1 MLLRS
6 FINTLNEGYSGWQG
20 RQTGIARRGGGA
32 GGGWV
37 FSIASPAKPA
47 LTKKGVLTVF
57 WKLEIIIL
65 AYILYLLQGK
75 RSIRLQKSRDL
86 QWALVNIHSNRCHM
100 IKRIVFELSL
110 YQLKISGLELK

>member
-37 FSIASPAKPA
+37 LSIASPAKPA
-47 LTKKGVLTVF
+47 LTKMGVLTVF
-57 WKLEIIIL
+57 WKLKIIIL
-65 AYILYLLQGK
+65 AYILYSLQSK
-75 RSIRLQKSRDL
+75 RSIRLQTSVDL
-86 QWALVNIHSNRCHM
+86 Q
-100 IKRIVFELSL
+100 
-110 YQLKISGLELK
+110 